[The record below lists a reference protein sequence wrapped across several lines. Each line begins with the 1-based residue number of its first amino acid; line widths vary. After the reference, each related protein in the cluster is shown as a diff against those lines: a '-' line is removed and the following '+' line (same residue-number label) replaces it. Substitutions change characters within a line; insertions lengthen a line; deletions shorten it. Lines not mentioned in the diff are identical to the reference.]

1 MKLFSYIIIPL
12 LISTSAAK
20 AQQPITLVADSVKL
34 GSRYFSGFS
43 LGIPETKA
51 GVIKAQ
57 WIKTIE
63 KGTKSKVYVEN
74 DEMTLFGAMLP
85 DFYKGSINII
95 SQIFDQDS
103 LTSLFVSVQ
112 ITRDTYVG
120 ITSVEYDKL
129 SKYLRNFAKQ
139 QYIEIAKEQVSVE
152 SKKLSSLEKELKSL
166 RKSTEKSEK
175 GIQSSNNE
183 IITQNDNIKKM
194 NKELEILDIKIDN
207 ASTLL
212 STMSDEE
219 AKKTKSAELKD
230 LQKNKKSLLKN
241 LNSAQNSISKAN
253 TAIQDYTKDIELHN
267 ATQKEM
273 SDKIN
278 QQKIVLT
285 SYQNK
290 LKTIEAY

>member
-1 MKLFSYIIIPL
+1 MKPYLYLTIFI
-12 LISTSAAK
+12 LISLSVAK
-20 AQQPITLVADSVKL
+20 AQQPITLIADSVKL

-57 WIKTIE
+57 WIKAIE
-63 KGTKSKVYVEN
+63 KGTKSKAYVE
-74 DEMTLFGAMLP
+74 DDDVTLFGAIIP
-85 DFYKGSINII
+85 DFYKGSINIM
-95 SQIFDQDS
+95 SKIFDHDS
-103 LTSLFVSVQ
+103 LTILFVSVQ
-112 ITRDTYVG
+112 LTRDDFVG

-129 SKYLRNFAKQ
+129 SKYLRNFAKA

-152 SKKLSSLEKELKSL
+152 SKKLKTLENELKSS

-175 GIQSSNNE
+175 GIQSSKNE
-183 IITQNDNIKKM
+183 ILTQNDNINKI

-219 AKKTKSAELKD
+219 AKKIKSSELKD
-230 LQKNKKSLLKN
+230 LQKNKKSLLKK
-241 LNSAQNSISKAN
+241 LNSAQSSISKAN
-253 TAIQDYTKDIELHN
+253 IAIQDYTKEIELHD
-267 ATQKEM
+267 ASQKEM